1 MRYCL
6 DPVIGDTHTG
16 PYVEP
21 GLERVFAERLLPHAW
36 LVTPN
41 AFELGRLTGL
51 PSLEQD
57 DAIVAARALL
67 ARGPQWVLA
76 HSVAGG
82 TGELVTLA
90 VSAEAVYRWASP
102 HLPVDVAGT
111 GDVLMALLI
120 GLLLRDVPF
129 EQAVGHA
136 LTGVHAALEATLAA
150 GFEEFDVLA
159 AAPAALGTAPRFAVE
174 RLA

>member
-1 MRYCL
+1 M
-6 DPVIGDTHTG
+6 
-16 PYVEP
+16 
-21 GLERVFAERLLPHAW
+21 
-36 LVTPN
+36 
-41 AFELGRLTGL
+41 
-51 PSLEQD
+51 PSPP
-57 DAIVAARALL
+57 RALL

-76 HSVAGG
+76 HSVAGAA
-82 TGELVTLA
+82 GELVTLA
-90 VSAEAVYRWASP
+90 VSDTAVYRWASP

-136 LTGVHAALEATLAA
+136 LSGVHGALEATLAA

-159 AAPAALGTAPRFAVE
+159 AAPAALAAAPRFAVE
-174 RLA
+174 RWA

>member
-1 MRYCL
+1 M
-6 DPVIGDTHTG
+6 
-16 PYVEP
+16 
-21 GLERVFAERLLPHAW
+21 
-36 LVTPN
+36 
-41 AFELGRLTGL
+41 
-51 PSLEQD
+51 
-57 DAIVAARALL
+57 
-67 ARGPQWVLA
+67 
-76 HSVAGG
+76 AGG